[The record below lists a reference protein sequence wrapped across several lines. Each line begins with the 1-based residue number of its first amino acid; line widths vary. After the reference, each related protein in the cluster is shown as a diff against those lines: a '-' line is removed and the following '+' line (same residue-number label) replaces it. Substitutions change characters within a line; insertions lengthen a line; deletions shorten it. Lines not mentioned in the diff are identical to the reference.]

1 MAPDASGVIHG
12 HFAFRDGV
20 VELLGTRIRRVR
32 LSWSSAR
39 FVWFVELVWLVWF
52 VWLVVSQQTPAR
64 NRMVEGGVEAAR
76 FVQGG
81 RR

>member
-1 MAPDASGVIHG
+1 MAPDASGAIIQG
-12 HFAFRDGV
+12 HFALRDGV
-20 VELLGTRIRRVR
+20 VELLGSRIRRVR

-39 FVWFVELVWLVWF
+39 FVWFVKLVWF